1 MTTAPTETL
10 LTIQGDLPS
19 PMLGVLHRPTH
30 GVPVSGT
37 GVVIVNGGAQY
48 RAGAHRLFVQLARH
62 LAAHGHTVLRFD
74 FPGQGDSPGEPVA
87 YQSSA
92 PHVGAALDALHL
104 HAPGLRR
111 TALCGLC
118 DGASASLLYL
128 HATGDRRI
136 THLAL
141 LNPWVEDAQAQARA
155 QLRHYYTR
163 RLLMPDFWR
172 KLLRG
177 AVGGRQLRDW
187 LASLALARQRPAQAR
202 LPGLARAP
210 EPPPAARM
218 ATAWRRFGGHI
229 ALLLSEADQTAQTF
243 CQHADQT
250 PAWQGWREHPGLT
263 LHTMPD
269 ADHTCSDAD
278 SLHTLLDT
286 VVSSL
291 RGEGQGR

>member
-1 MTTAPTETL
+1 MNCGAEFTVV
-10 LTIQGDLPS
+10 IQGALPS

-30 GVPVSGT
+30 GAPASGT

-177 AVGGRQLRDW
+177 RVGWSQLREW
-187 LASLALARQRPAQAR
+187 LTRLALARQSPC
-202 LPGLARAP
+202 L
-210 EPPPAARM
+210 PPAETPNQPPALRM
-218 ATAWRRFGGHI
+218 AAAWRQFGGHI
-229 ALLLSEADQTAQTF
+229 ALLLSDTDQTAQTF
-243 CQHADQT
+243 CQHADQAQ
-250 PAWQGWREHPGLT
+250 AWRGWREHPELALQKLT
-263 LHTMPD
+263 STDHTFSDPFSLHTM
-269 ADHTCSDAD
+269 
-278 SLHTLLDT
+278 LETLTHWLG
-286 VVSSL
+286 
-291 RGEGQGR
+291 GEEHSR